1 MNLMYYTATGIIRIL
16 GALIINPIYMFSLK
30 IPFILF
36 NIFSMFIIFLVIST
50 IPGLDFV
57 NDLAFM
63 ILEFVYILIV
73 QLVMR
78 FIQLISIIASNIMVS
93 VPVIIFIVYTMHQLT
108 YDQIGIITNPNLDF
122 DPFISSIIMIY
133 FQKMRNKYYI
143 NIINNHIE
151 LINNI
156 KPDKKTQP
164 D

>member
-1 MNLMYYTATGIIRIL
+1 MTDESDSEY
-16 GALIINPIYMFSLK
+16 PVFSA
-30 IPFILF
+30 
-36 NIFSMFIIFLVIST
+36 SSIIFFTSLR
-50 IPGLDFV
+50 PLKFNPKDFV